1 MQNMNKLAKISKKA
15 WRLSQPWLKIGLFA
29 FLAIGIVGF
38 FTLTL
43 YAAWVSRDLP
53 DPNGLI
59 SREVPQST
67 KIYDRSGTRLL
78 YEIHGDE
85 KRTLIQ
91 LEDIPDYI
99 KYATIAIEDRQF
111 YEHHGIYWRGLVRAV
126 VQSVLRG
133 QRIQG
138 TSTLTQ
144 QFVKNAVL
152 TNERSLDRKL
162 RELIVSLQIE
172 RKYSKDQILQLYLN
186 EIPYGSTIY
195 GIEAAAQTYF
205 GKPAKELTI
214 DESAM
219 LAAIPQR
226 PSFYSPYSSSG
237 ASEGFKTLI
246 GRQHYTID
254 RMAADGYITKEEA
267 EEAKAVDTLAK
278 VKPRTL
284 GDISAPHFVMYVREQ
299 LEATYG
305 VKTVGEGGLN
315 VITTLDWDKQQIA
328 EEEVRKGVEARGERY
343 GFGNAAL
350 VSLDPKTGQV
360 LAMVGSKD
368 FFDKDIDGQV
378 NVTLSQR
385 QPGSSFKPIVYAA
398 AFARGYLPETQLWDV
413 NTTFKTDTQ
422 NYEPKNYDLRER
434 GPISLRQA
442 LQGSLNIPA
451 VKLLYLVGLGPIID
465 FSEELG
471 YTTFRDRSRFGL
483 ALVLGGGEVKPIEH
497 AAAFATFATDGEYRA
512 PSAILKVTDANG
524 RTLEEWKEPEPRR
537 VVDTQTARV
546 LNDVLSD
553 NNARAYVFGQSNSL
567 TLPNRPVAAKT
578 GTTNNFKDAWTVGYT
593 PSLVTVVWVGN
604 SKGQEMRR
612 GADGSIIAAPI
623 WQAYM
628 RRALQDTD
636 AERFTPPAP
645 SQTTKPALLGKAF
658 EEKALVNVITG
669 KRATELTPPEFV
681 EERINRIP
689 HSILWFV
696 DKNDPTGPPPSN
708 PASDPQFATWE
719 AGVRAWVE
727 KTAWNATSTVPLEYD
742 DVFTEDSRPK
752 MSILNPQNNE
762 TVTTRSPFVRVSVNA
777 PRPIVR
783 VEAYLDGVPV
793 GSTDSAPWEFPI
805 QIPNRVQRG
814 FRTLVIRAYDN
825 VGLPGES
832 AVTINIAA
840 DADPTLSGIGILSPQ
855 NDDVW
860 SRATFPKKIQ
870 VNLDEPSLYARVDV
884 ALIGSDGVRRLV
896 GTKLSPQD
904 AIFEVTMPA
913 GPPVGRHSIVVEAER
928 LGSGTKDEARLFI
941 TVTE

>member
-1 MQNMNKLAKISKKA
+1 MKNLARIGKKYWKLA
-15 WRLSQPWLKIGLFA
+15 QPWLKIAGLA
-29 FLAIGIVGF
+29 ALALGVVGF
-38 FTLTL
+38 FAFTL

-53 DPNGLI
+53 DPNELL
-59 SREVPQST
+59 SRSVPQST
-67 KIYDRSGTRLL
+67 KIFDRTGQRLL

-85 KRTLIQ
+85 KRTLVQIG
-91 LEDIPDYI
+91 DIPDYV
-99 KYATIAIEDRQF
+99 KHATIAIEDRQF
-111 YEHHGIYWRGLVRAV
+111 YEHHGVYWRGLFRAV
-126 VQSVLRG
+126 VMSVVRG

-162 RELIVSLQIE
+162 REFILALQIE

-195 GIEAAAQTYF
+195 GVEAAAQTYF

-214 DESAM
+214 DESAL
-219 LAAIPQR
+219 LASIPQR
-226 PSFYSPYSSSG
+226 PSFYSPYSTSG
-237 ASEGFKTLI
+237 AAEEFKTLI

-267 EEAKAVDTLAK
+267 ENAKQVDTLSK

-284 GDISAPHFVMYVREQ
+284 GDIRAPHFVMHVREQ
-299 LEATYG
+299 LEAKYG
-305 VKTVGEGGLN
+305 EKTVGEGGLH
-315 VITTLDWDKQQIA
+315 VITTLDLDKQGMA
-328 EEEVRKGVEARGERY
+328 EEEVTKGVEARGERY

-434 GPISLRQA
+434 GPVNLRQA

-465 FSEELG
+465 FAEELG
-471 YTTFRDRSRFGL
+471 YSTFRDRSRFGL
-483 ALVLGGGEVKPIEH
+483 SLVLGGGEVLPIEH
-497 AAAFATFATDGEYRA
+497 AAAYAVFAREGEYRTPA
-512 PSAILKVTDANG
+512 VILKVTDAQG
-524 RTLEEWKEPEPRR
+524 RTLEEWKEPEPKR
-537 VVDTQTARV
+537 VMDAQTARIV
-546 LNDVLSD
+546 NNVLSD
-553 NNARAYVFGQSNSL
+553 NDARAYVFGRGNSL
-567 TLPNRPVAAKT
+567 TLPGRPVAAKT
-578 GTTNNFKDAWTVGYT
+578 GTTNNYKDAWTAGYT
-593 PSLVTVVWVGN
+593 PNLVAVVWVGN
-604 SKGQEMRR
+604 SKGQEMKR
-612 GADGSIIAAPI
+612 GADGSIVAAPI

-628 RRALQDTD
+628 RRALEGVDT
-636 AERFTPPAP
+636 EPFTPPAP
-645 SQTTKPALLGKAF
+645 AQTTKPALLGKAL
-658 EEKALVNVITG
+658 EEKVLVNKITG

-681 EERINRIP
+681 EERVNRIA

-696 DKNDPTGPPPSN
+696 DKNDPTGPPPTN
-708 PASDPQFATWE
+708 PANDPQFANWE
-719 AGVRAWVE
+719 SAVRAWVE
-727 KTAWNATSTVPLEYD
+727 KTQWNATSTIPLEYD
-742 DVFTEDSRPK
+742 DVFTEANRPK
-752 MSILNPQNNE
+752 VTVLAPPENGSLTSRILR
-762 TVTTRSPFVRVSVNA
+762 VTALVSATRPV
-777 PRPIVR
+777 VR

-793 GSTDSAPWEFPI
+793 GSTDSAPWDFDI
-805 QIPNRVQRG
+805 RIPNRIGKG
-814 FRTLVIRAYDN
+814 FRTLTVRAFDDI
-825 VGLPGES
+825 GLPGEAS
-832 AVTINIAA
+832 VTVNVL
-840 DADPTLSGIGILSPQ
+840 ADPDPTVSGITILSPQ
-855 NDDVW
+855 NDDTW

-870 VNLDEPSLYARVDV
+870 ANLDEPSLYERVDV
-884 ALIGSDGVRRLV
+884 ALLGPDGVRRLV
-896 GTKLSPQD
+896 GNMLDPED
-904 AIFEVTMPA
+904 PLFEVTLPA
-913 GPPVGRHSIVVEAER
+913 GPPVGRHTIVVEATR
-928 LGSGTKDEARLFI
+928 RGTGQLDRAEIFV